1 MDMSVVNNLV
11 TIHIQV
17 AWLVVIAVL
26 FVILTFLKK
35 R

>member
-17 AWLVVIAVL
+17 AWLIVGAVL
-26 FVILTFLKK
+26 FVIFAFLKK

>member
-17 AWLVVIAVL
+17 AWLIVIAVL
-26 FVILTFLKK
+26 LVIFAFLKK